1 MKLVVGLG
9 NPGKEY
15 ENTRHNIGF
24 MALDHYLL
32 DESFKQKENYLILE
46 KMIDGEKVLFLKPLT
61 FMNESGIAVR
71 RVVDFYHIDIKDVLV
86 IYDDMDFEVGSYK
99 LKLSGSSAGHN
110 GIKSIISHLGTED
123 FNRLRIGISK
133 SDGDTI
139 NYVLG
144 KFSKEDYAKICD
156 VFNISDKIIEDFASM
171 EFDKIMSKYN

>member
-32 DESFKQKENYLILE
+32 DEGFKQKGNYLLLE
-46 KMIDGEKVLFLKPLT
+46 KIINGEKVLFLKPLT

-144 KFSKEDYAKICD
+144 RFSKEDYAKICD